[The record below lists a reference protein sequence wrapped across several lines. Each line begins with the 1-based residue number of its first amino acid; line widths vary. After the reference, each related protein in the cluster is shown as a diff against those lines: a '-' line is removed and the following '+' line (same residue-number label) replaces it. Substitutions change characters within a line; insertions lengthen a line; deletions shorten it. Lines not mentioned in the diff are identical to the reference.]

1 MTDKT
6 DKINR
11 IITSIVLFFGTY
23 FLIRFVSFLIGSDYT
38 SPNDSFIFAILT
50 VVCLLGSII
59 VTCTYLI
66 LSKLD
71 EIDKK
76 DHF

>member
-1 MTDKT
+1 MTDKAN
-6 DKINR
+6 KINK
-11 IITSIVLFFGTY
+11 IITSIVLFLGTY
-23 FLIRFVSFLIGSDYT
+23 FLIRFVSFLIASDSSST
-38 SPNDSFIFAILT
+38 NDSFIIAALT
-50 VVCLLGSII
+50 GVCLIGSII

>member
-1 MTDKT
+1 M
-6 DKINR
+6 INK

-23 FLIRFVSFLIGSDYT
+23 FLIRFVSFLIASDSSST
-38 SPNDSFIFAILT
+38 DDSFIIAVLT
-50 VVCLLGSII
+50 GVCLLGSII

-71 EIDKK
+71 EINKK

>member
-6 DKINR
+6 EKINR
-11 IITSIVLFFGTY
+11 IITSIVLFLGTY
-23 FLIRFVSFLIGSDYT
+23 FLIKFVSFLFGSDYE
-38 SPNDSFIFAILT
+38 SSNDSITMSIL
-50 VVCLLGSII
+50 VGVSLLGSIV